1 MATYRTVYMSFW
13 TDPKVDD
20 DFTPED
26 KYFYLYLLTNPHT
39 NICGCYEISMKQMV
53 RETGYNED
61 TVNRLLTRME
71 KVHGVIYYDPSTKE
85 VLIPRWS
92 KYNWVKSKDTFKG
105 VEKVSSEIKSDR
117 FKFFILSTL
126 KDEYGHPLE
135 GANGGPTGPVGV
147 SVTVPVPVTDTVSDS
162 DTGTDEDEDTP
173 KSLFELFIENYPNQ
187 YDIDRARAV
196 WNKLN
201 PSAETFIEIMD
212 GLKEWKESEQWEDPK
227 YIPYPANWLTNK
239 RWESKPIKRKKPDAF
254 ANLKKMSG
262 QNFEQ
267 KTIPKFED
275 LPNLIPIE

>member
-20 DFTPED
+20 EFTPED

-61 TVNRLLTRME
+61 TVKRLLTRME
-71 KVHGVIYYDPSTKE
+71 TVHGVVQYDSQTKE

-117 FKFFILSTL
+117 FRYFIISTL
-126 KDEYGHPLE
+126 ANEYGHPLE
-135 GANGGPTGPVGV
+135 GAYRGPTGPVGV
-147 SVTVPVPVTDTVSDS
+147 SVTVPVTDTVSDS
-162 DTGTDEDEDTP
+162 VTDTDSDKDTP
-173 KSLFELFIENYPNQ
+173 KSLFDVFIQNYPNQ
-187 YDIDRARAV
+187 FDIDRARAV

-201 PSAETFIEIMD
+201 PDADMVIKIMD
-212 GLKEWKESEQWEDPK
+212 GLSAWKESAQWEDPQF
-227 YIPYPANWLTNK
+227 IPYPANWLMNK
-239 RWESKPIKRKKPDAF
+239 RWEQKPAKRIKPKAVESGKTFP
-254 ANLKKMSG
+254 G
-262 QNFEQ
+262 QNYEQ
-267 KTIPKFED
+267 KQIPRFED
-275 LPNLIPIE
+275 LPNLIPVDL